1 MRLVGRCY
9 TGQGH
14 HFKMGFTFAVLRML
28 GNIDALKEILANSE
42 IGLLSSFLNSYL
54 ECLQDQMLSLHL
66 VN

>member
-1 MRLVGRCY
+1 
-9 TGQGH
+9 
-14 HFKMGFTFAVLRML
+14 MGFTFAVLRML

>member
-1 MRLVGRCY
+1 MLHRAGSSFL
-9 TGQGH
+9 
-14 HFKMGFTFAVLRML
+14 TFAVLRML